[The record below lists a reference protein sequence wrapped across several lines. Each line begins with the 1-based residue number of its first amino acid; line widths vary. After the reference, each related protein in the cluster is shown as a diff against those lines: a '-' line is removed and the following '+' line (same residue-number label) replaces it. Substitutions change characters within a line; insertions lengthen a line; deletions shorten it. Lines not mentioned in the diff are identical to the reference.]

1 MVNPSENPAKQDAG
15 PTRID
20 VQNESQL
27 REWARK
33 LDATPE
39 QIKEAVAAV
48 GSGAS
53 DVEEHLKG
61 SRSTTNS
68 ERTREAL
75 RGDGQAS

>member
-1 MVNPSENPAKQDAG
+1 MAKPSENQGNQDAG
-15 PTRID
+15 QTRID

-33 LDATPE
+33 LDATPD

>member
-1 MVNPSENPAKQDAG
+1 MVNPSESQGSQDSG
-15 PTRID
+15 LKRID
-20 VQNESQL
+20 ANNESEL

-33 LDATPE
+33 LDASPE
-39 QIKEAVAAV
+39 QIKEAIAAV
-48 GSGAS
+48 GDGAS

-75 RGDGQAS
+75 RGDGQAG

>member
-1 MVNPSENPAKQDAG
+1 MVNPSESQGSQDPG
-15 PTRID
+15 LKRID
-20 VQNESQL
+20 VQNESEL

-33 LDATPE
+33 LDASPE
-39 QIKEAVAAV
+39 QIKEAIAAV
-48 GSGAS
+48 GDSAS

-75 RGDGQAS
+75 RGDGQAG